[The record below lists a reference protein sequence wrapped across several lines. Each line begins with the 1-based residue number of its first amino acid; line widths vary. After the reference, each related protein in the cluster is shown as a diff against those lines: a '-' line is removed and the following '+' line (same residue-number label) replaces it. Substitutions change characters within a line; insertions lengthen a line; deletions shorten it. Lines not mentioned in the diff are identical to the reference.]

1 MLTSIRKYVDFNS
14 INSSVKYLSISAF
27 LTGVA
32 LGYFFT
38 VIVITQK
45 LNAYTESTIGIVA
58 ASFSLGLVSAG
69 FFVSKILSKLGL
81 YRMLLLSVSV
91 QTVSVLAIFIFF
103 NPINLAI
110 CHLMMGIMGGM
121 NWMTMDT
128 WVNIVSNDKNRGK
141 AIGLYNSSI
150 SIGFAIGP
158 LIVAFFGSQG
168 LIPIILCLFLMIIRI
183 PALLIIKN
191 HINNVKIPKQI
202 NKINFSLV
210 KVAPFIFIAIF
221 IGGINDSSFG
231 ALFPAYM
238 INEQFTDRSIGFYFF
253 VGAFGGVLTQ
263 PFVGALA
270 DKINKRKFL
279 FSLLIC
285 HIIWPLLLY
294 NFILIPLIII
304 LSVIVWGFASI
315 SIYTV
320 ALSYLGERVSI
331 KEISI
336 ATSVFIIIYEGG
348 EFFGPLIVGLSMNKF
363 GNSGFIYSILFITV
377 ISIILGVIR
386 TIFKNNEIKNY

>member
-14 INSSVKYLSISAF
+14 INSSIKYLSISAF

-191 HINNVKIPKQI
+191 HINNVKIPEQI

>member
-45 LNAYTESTIGIVA
+45 LNGYTESTIGIVA

-81 YRMLLLSVSV
+81 YRMLLLSVSI
-91 QTVSVLAIFIFF
+91 QTVSLLAMFIFF

-110 CHLMMGIMGGM
+110 CHLIMGIMGGM

-168 LIPIILCLFLMIIRI
+168 LIPIILCLLLMIIRI

-191 HINNVKIPKQI
+191 HINNVKIPEQV

-238 INEQFTDRSIGFYFF
+238 INELFTDRSIGFYFF
-253 VGAFGGVLTQ
+253 VGAFGGVLSQ

-294 NFILIPLIII
+294 NFISIPLIIT

-320 ALSYLGERVSI
+320 ALAYLGERVSI

-336 ATSVFIIIYEGG
+336 ATSVFIIVYEGG
-348 EFFGPLIVGLSMNKF
+348 EFFGPLIVGLSMNKY

-377 ISIILGVIR
+377 ISIIFGIIR
-386 TIFKNNEIKNY
+386 TIFKNNEN